1 MDTNQTRKTIQ
12 IKSLDNIQEK
22 GVEQELDLEETSLI
36 IGGQVI
42 ADESGQDVKTSSSV
56 LNIIEKLEGRIF
68 PHPLFHPNEKP
79 FLKIL

>member
-56 LNIIEKLEGRIF
+56 LNIIEKLEGGIF